1 MVKMNKSK
9 DDDYKP
15 EPYEI
20 GETIVCPVCKE
31 TSDIVK
37 IDVISIDD
45 VKVRLHEDVGD
56 IWRCMNFECLEYLIK
71 VKDKYEPI
79 TKTKIIKEQ
88 TKITKFLAAELE
100 AARVPSVVE
109 AELAKVEAGRA
120 LSGILYNLTVG
131 DMFDRAYTVKELL
144 DACKALGIHPSNVD
158 NDSIVYVVSWLRER
172 KGENK
177 I

>member
-1 MVKMNKSK
+1 MNKSK

-15 EPYEI
+15 KPYEI
-20 GETIVCPVCKE
+20 GETIVCPVCKK
-31 TSDIVK
+31 TSDIIK
-37 IDVISIDD
+37 IDFISIDD

-56 IWRCMNFECLEYLIK
+56 IWRCMNFDCLEYLIK
-71 VKDKYEPI
+71 VNDKYEPI
-79 TKTKIIKEQ
+79 SRDDIMDKQ
-88 TKITKFLAAELE
+88 SNITKFLAAELE

-131 DMFDRAYTVKELL
+131 DMFDRAYTIEELL
-144 DACKALGIHPSNVD
+144 EACKALGLHPSNVY